1 MYIVGLNQT
10 QVWTSSETPEFVEN
24 QIGFNSDGKAYQFV
38 NATAAIAVGDVCT
51 IDENGDSAG
60 VTTTTS
66 APAAGQGLPVGV
78 AVAAIASGGFG
89 WLQRQGV
96 IGAINVATSA
106 AVHTN
111 LNSTAT
117 AGRIDDDASTGAELI
132 EGVTTTGAES
142 SNSATGILNWPYV
155 GATL

>member
-1 MYIVGLNQT
+1 MYIMGIDPSV
-10 QVWTSSETPEFVEN
+10 VYTSSDTPGFKEN
-24 QIGFNSDGKAYQFV
+24 QIGFDSDGKGYQFV

-78 AVAAIASGGFG
+78 AVTAIASGGYG

-96 IGAINVATSA
+96 IAAVNVGSSA
-106 AVHTN
+106 AAHTN
-111 LNSTAT
+111 LNSTST
-117 AGRIDDDASTGAELI
+117 AGRIDDDATSGAEVI
-132 EGVTTTGAES
+132 EGVTTTGTES
-142 SNSATGILNWPYV
+142 SNSAAGILNWPYV
-155 GATL
+155 GRTL